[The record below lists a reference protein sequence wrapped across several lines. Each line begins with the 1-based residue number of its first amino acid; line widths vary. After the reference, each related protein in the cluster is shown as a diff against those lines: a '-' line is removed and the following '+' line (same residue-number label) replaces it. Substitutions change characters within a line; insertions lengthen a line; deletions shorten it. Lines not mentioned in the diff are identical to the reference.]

1 MDAKIR
7 LCAAITLAFA
17 LVACKHENQSVVDT
31 PDDPRGVWFVNDP
44 TSTASID
51 HSVWDD
57 FLLKYHHQNPYGD
70 RVNMI
75 DYDNVKLDDLRSIQD
90 YVSGL
95 AKLPIGDYNRDEQYA
110 YWMNMYNAAIVS
122 MVVDRVVADGV
133 ATGSVLQIRGPGL
146 NVVGPW
152 LKRVAAVYGKPVSFN
167 DIEHYILRVA
177 FIDMEMLVHYGIN
190 CASKGC
196 PPLAARAHTAEN
208 WRDNLAE
215 GAHQYINSPHGLRIE
230 DGQLYTS
237 KVYHSWFKEDFGG
250 TDAAVIAHFMEYAE
264 PELAEQLA
272 GMTKIAGDHYDWRL
286 NRMDSD
292 TAVSQRQ

>member
-1 MDAKIR
+1 
-7 LCAAITLAFA
+7 
-17 LVACKHENQSVVDT
+17 
-31 PDDPRGVWFVNDP
+31 VNDS

-57 FLLKYHHQNPYGD
+57 FLLKYHHQNPYVDG
-70 RVNMI
+70 VNMI
-75 DYDNVKLDDLRSIQD
+75 DYDNVALDDLQAIQD

-95 AKLPIGDYNRDEQYA
+95 AKMPIGDYNHDEQYA
-110 YWMNMYNAAIVS
+110 YWMNMYNAAIIS

-152 LKRVAAVYGKPVSFN
+152 LKRVAVVYGKPVSFN

-177 FIDMEMLVHYGIN
+177 FIDMDMLVHYGIN

-196 PPLAARAHTAEN
+196 SPRAARAHTAEN
-208 WRDNLAE
+208 WRDNLIE
-215 GAHQYINSPHGLRIE
+215 G
-230 DGQLYTS
+230 GQLYTS
-237 KVYHSWFKEDFGG
+237 KVYDSWFKEDFGG
-250 TDAAVIAHFMEYAE
+250 TDAAVIAHLMEYAE
-264 PELAEQLA
+264 PALAEQLA
-272 GMTKIAGDHYDWRL
+272 GMTEIAGDHYDWRL

-292 TAVSQRQ
+292 TEVSERQ